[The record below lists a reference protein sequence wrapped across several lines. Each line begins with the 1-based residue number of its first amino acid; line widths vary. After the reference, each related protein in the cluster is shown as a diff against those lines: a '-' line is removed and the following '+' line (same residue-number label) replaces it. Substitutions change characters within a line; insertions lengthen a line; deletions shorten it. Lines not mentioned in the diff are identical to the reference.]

1 MTEQKTLKNNKF
13 FQHGEILFHEKDK
26 ANSLFIVQKGSV
38 RLFLKKG
45 SGYIDLAMVK
55 AGEVIG
61 EMGYFDNQSLR
72 RSCSASAVGETEVI
86 EISYEGFKGIMS
98 SLNPWINTIIK
109 TLVERL
115 KTSNDK
121 VKKYE
126 SNSLG
131 YKGGRSYKFFNLTEV
146 IRILTTIYLVT
157 NDRGSKVEDGHIIHL
172 NDLNGFVFDIYNIK
186 PAVYEEFLLLIQ
198 RLEMVEMR
206 KDDDGLMKNL
216 LVRDI
221 DLFKQL
227 TNFLESERL
236 ATEEKSVNISDKCE
250 MLLDKIL
257 EQLNSGG
264 SSEEKQVAKLTPIIK
279 FFDEKKIALS
289 EEDLADA
296 TEMGLAGEILINSDK
311 ETTAEINFTRLQ
323 KALPAIKLINS
334 IKKANDQKSQ

>member
-45 SGYIDLAMVK
+45 SGYIDLAMVN

-86 EISYEGFKGIMS
+86 EVSYEGFKGIMS

-157 NDRGSKVEDGHIIHL
+157 NDRGSKVDDGHIIHL
-172 NDLNGFVFDIYNIK
+172 NDLNGFIFDIYNIK

-206 KDDDGLMKNL
+206 KDEDGLMKNL

-221 DLFKQL
+221 GLFKQL

-236 ATEEKSVNISDKCE
+236 ATEDKSVNISDKCE

>member
-1 MTEQKTLKNNKF
+1 M
-13 FQHGEILFHEKDK
+13 
-26 ANSLFIVQKGSV
+26 
-38 RLFLKKG
+38 RW
-45 SGYIDLAMVK
+45 
-55 AGEVIG
+55 
-61 EMGYFDNQSLR
+61 R
-72 RSCSASAVGETEVI
+72 
-86 EISYEGFKGIMS
+86 
-98 SLNPWINTIIK
+98 
-109 TLVERL
+109 
-115 KTSNDK
+115 
-121 VKKYE
+121 
-126 SNSLG
+126 
-131 YKGGRSYKFFNLTEV
+131 
-146 IRILTTIYLVT
+146 
-157 NDRGSKVEDGHIIHL
+157 IIHL

-227 TNFLESERL
+227 TKLLESERL